1 MNEHAFTNRL
11 SHETSPYLLQHA
23 HNPVDWYPWGPE
35 ALERARALDRPIFL
49 SIGYSACHWCHV
61 MERESFE
68 DPAVAA
74 YLNEHFV
81 SIKVDREERPDL
93 DQIYMTAVQLLT
105 KQGGWPMSVFLT
117 PQLKPFYGGTY
128 FPPQDGYGRPSFRR
142 LLESLAVAWESRR
155 AEIDGSA
162 DNIAEH
168 VRQAGSLEATGEALS
183 PQILDRAETY
193 LSRAHDRVH
202 GGFGSAPKFPHA
214 LELQLLL
221 RIWKR
226 TGNES
231 ALEMACH
238 SLDHMARGGIYD
250 HLGGG
255 FHRYSTDERWLVPHF
270 EKMLYDNALLS
281 VAYLEA
287 FQATGRADFRKA
299 VAETLDYVLREMTS
313 PEGAFFST
321 QDADSEGEEGKFFV
335 WEQQEVEAVLGPE
348 NAKVFSYV
356 YDVNPEGNWEEK
368 NILHRPKTLEQ
379 ESRMLGMDADKLT
392 ALLDECRRRL
402 LAVRSQRVWPGRDE
416 KILTAWNG
424 LMLNSL
430 AKAATAL
437 GERRYAEAAQY
448 AAHFLLSKMR
458 TSSGR
463 LLRTYTTGREPKLNG
478 YLEDYAFLINA
489 LVSVY
494 EMDFDLRWLHE
505 ATSLAE
511 VLIDEFWDADQGG
524 FFFTGKSHEAL
535 ISRTKDPHDS
545 STPSGNSVAV
555 QALLRLAKLTG
566 RADFLEKATT
576 TLKLFGGL
584 MSESPMASAQM
595 LICLDFLLGPVQ
607 EFAIIGQKGAPEV
620 TDALAE
626 IRRAFLP
633 NRVVVWAHD
642 EQAAA
647 QSGLP
652 LLEGKKSLGGVTTY
666 ICQDYACREPLVGL
680 EALMKAIAKVA
691 EEPSR

>member
-11 SHETSPYLLQHA
+11 SKETSPYLLQHA

-105 KQGGWPMSVFLT
+105 RQGGWPMSVFLT
-117 PQLKPFYGGTY
+117 PDLKPFYGGTY
-128 FPPQDGYGRPSFRR
+128 FPPQDSYGRPSFRR
-142 LLESLAVAWESRR
+142 LLESLAVAWETRR
-155 AEIDGSA
+155 GEIDGSA
-162 DNIAEH
+162 DNITEH
-168 VRQAGSLEATGEALS
+168 VRLAGALEPSGDKLDV
-183 PQILDRAETY
+183 QILDRAVTS
-193 LSRAHDRVH
+193 LSRAHDPVH

-221 RIWKR
+221 RSWKR

-231 ALEMACH
+231 ALEMACR

-281 VAYLEA
+281 AAYLEA
-287 FQATGRADFRKA
+287 YQATGRDDFRT
-299 VAETLDYVLREMTS
+299 VVVGTLDYILREMTS
-313 PEGAFFST
+313 LEGAFYST

-335 WEQQEVEAVLGPE
+335 WSQEEIDGVLGPE
-348 NAKVFSYV
+348 KAKLFSYV

-379 ESRMLGMDADKLT
+379 EARMLGVDAAQLKAKL
-392 ALLDECRRRL
+392 AEARRQLLE
-402 LAVRSQRVWPGRDE
+402 VRSRRVWPGRDE
-416 KILTAWNG
+416 KVLTAWNG
-424 LMLNSL
+424 LMLNSMAQAAAVLGEPRYTQAAQKAAQFLL
-430 AKAATAL
+430 AK
-437 GERRYAEAAQY
+437 
-448 AAHFLLSKMR
+448 MR
-458 TSSGR
+458 CADGR
-463 LLRTYTTGREPKLNG
+463 LLRTYTTGKEPKLNG

-494 EMDFDLRWLHE
+494 EMDFDTRWIRE
-505 ATSLAE
+505 AVRLTE
-511 VLIDEFWDADQGG
+511 VLLDEFWDHEAGG
-524 FFFTGKSHEAL
+524 FFFTGKSHETL

-555 QALLRLAKLTG
+555 LGLLRLAKLTG
-566 RADFLEKATT
+566 RAEFLAKATK
-576 TLKLFGGL
+576 TLELFSGL
-584 MSESPMASAQM
+584 MSSSPMASAQM
-595 LICLDFLLGPVQ
+595 LIDLDFHLGPVQ
-607 EFAIIGQKGAPEV
+607 EIAVIGAQDASE
-620 TDALAE
+620 TQAALAA
-626 IRRAFLP
+626 IRLAYLP
-633 NRVVVWAHD
+633 NKVIAWAQD
-642 EQAAA
+642 EGPKAQAE
-647 QSGLP
+647 LP
-652 LLEGKKSLGGVTTY
+652 LLEGKKSQGAVTTY
-666 ICQDYACREPLVGL
+666 ICQNYTCAAPLIGV
-680 EALMKAIAKVA
+680 EALNTALGGLA
-691 EEPSR
+691 